1 MRKSLLLILSL
12 LGTVLLPAHAQSN
25 NDQRARA
32 VQELRSRFAKADAD
46 GDGWLTRDEA
56 KAMPRVASH
65 FDDIDADHDGKVSIE
80 DIGRYIASQRG
91 K

>member
-1 MRKSLLLILSL
+1 MRALMLPLAIL
-12 LGTVLLPAHAQSN
+12 LGAVSLTAFAQAN
-25 NDQRARA
+25 NDQRARV
-32 VQELRSRFAKADAD
+32 VQELRSRFAKADTD

-65 FDDIDADHDGKVSIE
+65 FDDIDVDRDGKVSME
-80 DIGRYIASQRG
+80 EIGRYLAAQRG